1 MQSFDIVTI
10 RLFLAIAEAG
20 SIAGAA
26 RREHIAASAVSR
38 RIHDLELALGAP
50 LLERRPRG
58 VVLTPAG
65 EVFAAHGRR
74 LLAQVRELDA
84 ALKHFAEGGRGRVRI
99 AAVTSA
105 IVGRLADLLKEASER
120 WPEVVLELVELYSAE
135 AVAAVREGDCELGV
149 VADSEDLAG
158 LSVTD
163 FCADPVWVVAARD
176 HPLFAGRAAGQPVAF
191 AAALDHPVISLHQGG
206 VIDEMLHQAAEALG
220 KPLEPSL
227 RVSRFDSLRRLVEA
241 GLGVGFLRENSV
253 KPYLTALAI
262 EGAPLAEAWAR
273 SRLKIVTREAV
284 PLAPAARTLLD
295 FLKKETGGVE
305 EGCPSPSSG

>member
-38 RIHDLELALGAP
+38 RIQDLELMLGAP

-65 EVFAAHGRR
+65 EVFAKHGRR
-74 LLAQVRELDA
+74 LLTQVRDLDA
-84 ALKHFAEGGRGRVRI
+84 ALKHFAEGDRGRVRI

-105 IVGRLADLLKEASER
+105 IVGRLADLLKDASER
-120 WPEVVLELVELYSAE
+120 WPDIGLELVELYSAE
-135 AVAAVREGDCELGV
+135 AVAAIRDGDCDLGI

-158 LSVTD
+158 LAVAD
-163 FCADPVWVVAARD
+163 FCADPVWVVGARD
-176 HPLFAGRAAGQPVAF
+176 HPLFAGRAADAPVAF
-191 AAALDHPVISLHQGG
+191 AATLDHPVISLHQGG
-206 VIDEMLHQAAEALG
+206 VLDEMLQQAAESIG

-227 RVSRFDSLRRLVEA
+227 RVTRFDSLRRLVEA
-241 GLGVGFLRENSV
+241 GLGVGFLRESSV

-262 EGAPLAEAWAR
+262 EGAPLGETWAR
-273 SRLKIVTREAV
+273 SRLKIVTREAA

-295 FLKKETGGVE
+295 FLEAETAALD
-305 EGCPSPSSG
+305 

>member
-38 RIHDLELALGAP
+38 RIQDLELTLGAP

-65 EVFAAHGRR
+65 EVFAEHGRR
-74 LLAQVRELDA
+74 LLTQVRDLDA
-84 ALKHFAEGGRGRVRI
+84 ALKHFAEGDRGRVRI

-105 IVGRLADLLKEASER
+105 IVGRLADLLKDASER
-120 WPEVVLELVELYSAE
+120 WPDIGLELVELYSAE
-135 AVAAVREGDCELGV
+135 AVAAVRDGDCDLGI

-158 LSVTD
+158 LTVAD

-176 HPLFAGRAAGQPVAF
+176 HPLFAGRAADAPIAF

-206 VIDEMLHQAAEALG
+206 VLDEMLQQAAESIG

-227 RVSRFDSLRRLVEA
+227 RVARFDSLRRLVEA
-241 GLGVGFLRENSV
+241 GLGVGFLRESSV

-262 EGAPLAEAWAR
+262 EGAPLGETWAR
-273 SRLKIVTREAV
+273 SRLKIVIREAA

-295 FLKKETGGVE
+295 FLDAETATLD
-305 EGCPSPSSG
+305 

>member
-26 RREHIAASAVSR
+26 RSQHIAASAVSR
-38 RIHDLELALGAP
+38 RIQELELVVGAP

-65 EVFAAHGRR
+65 EVFAEHGRR
-74 LLAQVRELDA
+74 LLDQVRDLDG
-84 ALKHFAEGGRGRVRI
+84 ALRHFADGSRGRVRI

-105 IVGRLADLLKEASER
+105 IVGRLADLLKDFTES
-120 WPEVVLELVELYSAE
+120 WPEIGLELVELYSAE
-135 AVAAVREGDCELGV
+135 AVAAVVDGDCEVAV

-158 LSVTD
+158 LAIAD
-163 FCADPVWVVAARD
+163 FCADPVWVIAARG
-176 HPLFAGRAAGQPVAF
+176 HPLFAGREPEAAVPF

-220 KPLEPSL
+220 KPLQPSL
-227 RVSRFDSLRRLVEA
+227 RVSRFDSLRRLVES
-241 GLGVGFLRENSV
+241 GLGVGFLRESSV
-253 KPYLTALAI
+253 RPYLTALAI
-262 EGAPLAEAWAR
+262 EGAPLDEAWAR
-273 SRLKIVTREAV
+273 SRLKIVTRAGA
-284 PLAPAARTLLD
+284 PLAPAAQRLLG
-295 FLKKETGGVE
+295 FLKAETASL
-305 EGCPSPSSG
+305 P

>member
-38 RIHDLELALGAP
+38 RIHDLELTLGAP

-65 EVFAAHGRR
+65 EVFAQHGRR
-74 LLAQVRELDA
+74 LLTQVRDLDA
-84 ALKHFAEGGRGRVRI
+84 ALKHFAEGQRGRVRI

-105 IVGRLADLLKEASER
+105 IVGRLADLLKDASER
-120 WPEVVLELVELYSAE
+120 WPEIALELVELYSAE
-135 AVAAVREGDCELGV
+135 AVAAVKEGDCDLGV

-158 LSVTD
+158 LAVTD
-163 FCADPVWVVAARD
+163 FCADPVWVIAARG
-176 HPLFAGRAAGQPVAF
+176 HPLFSGRAVGEAVAF
-191 AAALDHPVISLHQGG
+191 TAALDHPVISLHQGG
-206 VIDEMLHQAAEALG
+206 VIDEMLHQAAESLG

-227 RVSRFDSLRRLVEA
+227 RISRFDSLRRLVES
-241 GLGVGFLRENSV
+241 GLGVGFLRESSV

-262 EGAPLAEAWAR
+262 EGAPLAESWAR
-273 SRLKIVTREAV
+273 SRLKIVTRQAA

-295 FLKKETGGVE
+295 FLERETAGLE
-305 EGCPSPSSG
+305 